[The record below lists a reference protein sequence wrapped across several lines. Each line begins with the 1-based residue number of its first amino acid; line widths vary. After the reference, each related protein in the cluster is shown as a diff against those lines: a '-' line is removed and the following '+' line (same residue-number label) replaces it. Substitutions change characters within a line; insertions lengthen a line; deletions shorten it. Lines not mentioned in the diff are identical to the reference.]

1 MCNKESDEI
10 EVIEGLDDTKFA
22 VGIEVSI
29 PPCPIEH
36 PDKRF
41 MRRIYD
47 EIAEGVPIWVQPSG
61 YPAHVHL
68 CDVMKDEHNRLV
80 CAGTNG
86 IVAEVIAVD
95 EDPHAALRKC
105 VETVKMLKI
114 TNKQA
119 RMRDALDDFD
129 KYYPK
134 WTKQNIVP
142 PVASI
147 SRGIISPSIYEIYRQ
162 F

>member
-1 MCNKESDEI
+1 
-10 EVIEGLDDTKFA
+10 
-22 VGIEVSI
+22 
-29 PPCPIEH
+29 
-36 PDKRF
+36 
-41 MRRIYD
+41 
-47 EIAEGVPIWVQPSG
+47 
-61 YPAHVHL
+61 
-68 CDVMKDEHNRLV
+68 
-80 CAGTNG
+80 
-86 IVAEVIAVD
+86 
-95 EDPHAALRKC
+95 
-105 VETVKMLKI
+105 MLKI
-114 TNKQA
+114 PNKQA